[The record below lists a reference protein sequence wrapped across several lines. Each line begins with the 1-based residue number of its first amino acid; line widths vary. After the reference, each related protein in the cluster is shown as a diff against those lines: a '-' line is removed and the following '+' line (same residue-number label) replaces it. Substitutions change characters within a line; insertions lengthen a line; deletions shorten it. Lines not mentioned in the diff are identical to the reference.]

1 MELTCHETPTAA
13 VMRYFEQG
21 IEELV
26 RNAIV
31 HNNLPRDERLVAVT
45 VSRTNDTIQI
55 EICDNGPTIPENERA
70 ILLRDRQ
77 QTQTFHGSGLGLWFV
92 HIVITQSNGSI
103 SYTQGSPEGNI
114 IEIAF
119 PTSPEL
125 TTNR

>member
-1 MELTCHETPTAA
+1 
-13 VMRYFEQG
+13 MRYFEQG